1 MATTLKRH
9 STIGKRRRAPYDP
22 NTHAM
27 HGSDSD
33 HDDNDYYDDHYDD
46 HHDSDYNDHGDKDDH
61 DDDDDDDP
69 FLGWVPRGV
78 FEPLRK
84 RPRLARSAGAP
95 CRLIDVV
102 QYERAQKE
110 DARAGKDFLWDRLPS
125 ELLDV
130 LLNGPHG
137 VAPTSRALARLVC
150 RRWRDV
156 ISTPSPTDE
165 RRLAA
170 AAPDTVK
177 DRGAW
182 ARGRCIAAS
191 TLSSWARTSSCPPSL
206 DAALAR
212 VRLVCTSVTSVDV
225 AVAVALSKRHDA
237 VTAAITIVGGPSHL
251 LDPNDDDGDGGGMAP
266 DRVSIYARRPYTVM
280 STCHMLAERVASAA
294 GRRGLGASDVAVAL
308 ARGGSLPSVLACIDA
323 ATARDRAETALALA
337 GVAIARRY
345 AQRWS
350 PGHAVDDIVRR
361 VWEASARHG
370 AVRTASLLGSALDRW
385 AVCTAVGPDP
395 RPQPVCHVDDDAN
408 KLGAVDDDPYNSSSN
423 SNDSDND
430 ANDST
435 TVPDAR
441 HILGDWAWDLVA
453 TWGRTPAAD
462 WFCAVAARGHVA
474 LLDIARRHE
483 WTYDGPTT
491 AMSALC
497 SGHVNVCALLA
508 RWHAEDN
515 DGEFGPLPCEV
526 AVRLLLYAVGR
537 GRCSEVDLVR
547 GLAWLASAAP
557 PSDVPIG
564 AIGQALAPWPTSP
577 HAAAIVDTWPDAV
590 VRSGHLCGALAAY
603 VQAGRWGD
611 ADRLVL
617 VAMSTTVT
625 GSPYCPCFALW
636 EPWATRLAESVAYD
650 RPNQDG
656 GTAAVEALAT
666 LCALALRAGVLDA
679 SAAPPAVQD
688 ILRDTNAFSPLGH
701 YMDARST
708 TIWID
713 AVRPSPLPLPL
724 ALSVRALTVDDPR
737 DEIRSCAA
745 SLVRWLIEGGLCPDL
760 LCTQAKVGAIAAD
773 FVSV

>member
-1 MATTLKRH
+1 MATILEHH
-9 STIGKRRRAPYDP
+9 SMTGKRRRALCDS
-22 NTHAM
+22 NTYVM
-27 HGSDSD
+27 HDSD
-33 HDDNDYYDDHYDD
+33 DNDNDYYDDHYD
-46 HHDSDYNDHGDKDDH
+46 SDYHDHGDENDH
-61 DDDDDDDP
+61 DDDDDDEP

-84 RPRLARSAGAP
+84 RPRLARSVRVP
-95 CRLIDVV
+95 CRLIDAV
-102 QYERAQKE
+102 QYEWAQKE
-110 DARAGKDFLWDRLPS
+110 DARAGRDSLWDRLPS

-137 VAPTSRALARLVC
+137 VAPASRALARLVC

-156 ISTPSPTDE
+156 VSTPSPTDE

-170 AAPDTVK
+170 TAPDTVR

-182 ARGRCIAAS
+182 ARGHCVAAS
-191 TLSSWARTSSCPPSL
+191 TLATWAQKSLCPPSL
-206 DAALAR
+206 DAALGWA
-212 VRLVCTSVTSVDV
+212 RLVCASVTGADV

-237 VTAAITIVGGPSHL
+237 VAAAVTMVGGPPHL
-251 LDPNDDDGDGGGMAP
+251 LDPNDDDGGHNGGMAP
-266 DRVSIYARRPYTVM
+266 DRVSLYTRRPYTVM
-280 STCHMLAERVASAA
+280 STCHMLAERVASAV
-294 GRRGLGASDVAVAL
+294 GPRGLGAADVAVAL

-370 AVRTASLLGSALDRW
+370 AAHTAGLLGSALDRW

-395 RPQPVCHVDDDAN
+395 HPQHTRHVDDDGN
-408 KLGAVDDDPYNSSSN
+408 NLGAADGDQCSSN
-423 SNDSDND
+423 RKSNNNDPNDN
-430 ANDST
+430 T

-483 WTYDGPTT
+483 WTHDGPTT

-497 SGHVNVCALLA
+497 SGHINVCARLA
-508 RWHAEDN
+508 QWHAEDN

-577 HAAAIVDTWPDAV
+577 HAVAIVDTWPDAV
-590 VRSGHLCGALAAY
+590 VRSGHLCGGLAAY

-611 ADRLVL
+611 ADRLVS

-636 EPWATRLAESVAYD
+636 EPWVTRLAESVAYD

-679 SAAPPAVQD
+679 SAAPPAIQD
-688 ILRDTNAFSPLGH
+688 ILRDADAFSSLGCRTNP
-701 YMDARST
+701 RSAA
-708 TIWID
+708 IWLD

-737 DEIRSCAA
+737 DEIRSRAA
-745 SLVRWLIEGGLCPDL
+745 SLVRWLIGGGLCPDL
-760 LCTQAKVGAIAAD
+760 LCTQAKVGEVAPG
-773 FVSV
+773 FV